1 MTKRIRYIFT
11 LLVAALIFTTSPMT
25 GMVSAEDAPI
35 RVEADHMSS
44 LEKESSVIFTGD
56 VDARQE
62 DVRIRS
68 DKMTV
73 YYTEK
78 AKDAKESEKMT
89 QKVEKLVCNGN
100 VEITRGEWL
109 GTSKDMIY
117 ISKKRQFI
125 LIGDAKAWQGQN
137 VVSGDKIIYYLDEGR
152 SEVVSQKGVSA
163 TLNEE
168 EGQKKRPGRV
178 NMTILQ
184 Q

>member
-1 MTKRIRYIFT
+1 MKRFQII
-11 LLVAALIFTTSPMT
+11 VAFIFTTLF
-25 GMVSAEDAPI
+25 VSSTSFISVVCAEDAPI
-35 RVEADHMSS
+35 KIEADHMSS
-44 LEKESSVIFTGD
+44 LEKDSSVIFTGD
-56 VDARQE
+56 VDAKQE

-78 AKDAKESEKMT
+78 AKESDEAQMT

-117 ISKKRQFI
+117 LSKKRQFI

-137 VVSGDKIIYYLDEGR
+137 MVSGDKIIYFLDEGR
-152 SEVVSQKGVSA
+152 SEVVSTDRTSA
-163 TLNEE
+163 TLGKNEE
-168 EGQKKRPGRV
+168 KKKKPGRV

>member
-1 MTKRIRYIFT
+1 MNRTSRLLFALSFSALLLFT
-11 LLVAALIFTTSPMT
+11 S
-25 GMVSAEDAPI
+25 GNSSSVSAEDAPI

-44 LEKESSVIFTGD
+44 MEKDSSVIFTGD

-68 DKMTV
+68 DEMTV
-73 YYTEK
+73 FYTQK
-78 AKDAKESEKMT
+78 AKGSDEAKIS

-109 GTSKDMIY
+109 GTSKKMIY
-117 ISKKRQFI
+117 YSKERQFV
-125 LIGDAKAWQGQN
+125 LIGNAKAWQGQN

-152 SEVVSQKGVSA
+152 SEVVADRVGA
-163 TLNEE
+163 TVGKTEDKDE
-168 EGQKKRPGRV
+168 KKPGRV